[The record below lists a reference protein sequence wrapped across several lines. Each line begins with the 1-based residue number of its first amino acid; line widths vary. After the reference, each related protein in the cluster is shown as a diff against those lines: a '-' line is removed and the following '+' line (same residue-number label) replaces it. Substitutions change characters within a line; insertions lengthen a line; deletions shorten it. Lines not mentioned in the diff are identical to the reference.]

1 MQCSAE
7 VTLAGQAAVVFCMVF
22 LMSWAQ
28 LKVLEKMFDLILADQ
43 RERETEH
50 LQASDYDWTTLE
62 EQPPPGMAREA
73 KGTNSRR
80 ASLSLS
86 KGSDTNSAGPSRTVS
101 LGDSEEPGRK
111 LLHRRPRF
119 SRSPDRI
126 GNAQSKGPETP
137 TSPGQTLPEAR
148 SVVSKGSVLG
158 QTAQGS
164 FQSLHSM
171 SSLDGQKLLARTPL
185 SERQKQSCRSLSLSS
200 RPSSQESSASA
211 TSMNGRMLE
220 STPKV
225 GKISSGTRFLART
238 LGSESLTMVSAISST
253 TRGRQNPNEFQQVP
267 LLRGSRS
274 ASVTPGPTIC
284 FTPPTR
290 GPKTIDSVHS
300 ALLKMQCEVSG
311 ADYSLFW
318 HQDVDGLGLLVVGG
332 GYVSPAYRDALLA
345 EGTTITLAEAS
356 LDVAL
361 KLSGDRCDEIVKVE
375 FSFCRSLRS
384 LCSGCFCKSVSNRNR
399 SLLEHVLTW
408 Y

>member
-1 MQCSAE
+1 MVPGLVQGMQCSAE

-22 LMSWAQ
+22 LISWAQ

-50 LQASDYDWTTLE
+50 PKAPGYDWTTLE
-62 EQPPPGMAREA
+62 EQAPPGMAREE
-73 KGTNSRR
+73 KRTNLRR

-86 KGSDTNSAGPSRTVS
+86 KGSDTNSAGPSCTVS
-101 LGDSEEPGRK
+101 LGDIEEPRRK
-111 LLHRRPRF
+111 LLNRRPRW

-137 TSPGQTLPEAR
+137 TSPGQTGAR
-148 SVVSKGSVLG
+148 SVVSKTS
-158 QTAQGS
+158 S
-164 FQSLHSM
+164 FQSLHSR
-171 SSLDGQKLLARTPL
+171 SSLDGQKLLEKTPS
-185 SERQKQSCRSLSLSS
+185 SERQQHSCRSLSLSS

-238 LGSESLTMVSAISST
+238 LGAESLTMVSAISSSK
-253 TRGRQNPNEFQQVP
+253 RGRQNPNEFQQVP

-284 FTPPTR
+284 FIPPTR
-290 GPKTIDSVHS
+290 GPITIDSVYS
-300 ALLKMQCEVSG
+300 ALLKTQCEVSG
-311 ADYSLFW
+311 ADYALFW
-318 HQDVDGLGLLVVGG
+318 HQHVDGLGLLVVGG

-356 LDVAL
+356 LDVVL

-375 FSFCRSLRS
+375 VSF
-384 LCSGCFCKSVSNRNR
+384 
-399 SLLEHVLTW
+399 W
-408 Y
+408 